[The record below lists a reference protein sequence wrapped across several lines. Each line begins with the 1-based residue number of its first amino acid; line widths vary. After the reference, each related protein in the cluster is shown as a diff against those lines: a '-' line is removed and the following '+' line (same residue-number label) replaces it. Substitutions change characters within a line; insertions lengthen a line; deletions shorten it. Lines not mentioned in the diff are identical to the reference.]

1 MNFFFVNKKEV
12 NLNCVMEKKSYV
24 LYFFI
29 VVASLLIFV
38 EQGGE
43 EKQKQIDHT
52 YVKINLRDAGNQEDH
67 E

>member
-38 EQGGE
+38 EQGDE
-43 EKQKQIDHT
+43 EKQKQIDHN
-52 YVKINLRDAGNQEDH
+52 VC
-67 E
+67 